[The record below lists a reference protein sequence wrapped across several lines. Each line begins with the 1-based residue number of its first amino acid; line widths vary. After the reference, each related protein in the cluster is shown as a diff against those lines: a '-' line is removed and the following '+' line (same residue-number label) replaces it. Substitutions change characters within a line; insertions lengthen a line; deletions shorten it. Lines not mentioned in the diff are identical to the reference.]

1 MFILIK
7 ENKETILRE
16 LTYKEA
22 LREALKE
29 EMERDKNVFL
39 IGEDIAEF
47 GGTYKVTEDLYKEFG
62 KERVRNTPISESAI
76 IGAAVGASISGMR
89 PVAEIMY
96 IDFTAVAMDQIC
108 NQAAKIRYMTGGQV
122 KVPLVI
128 RTQGGGGRSSAAQHA
143 QSLEAWFCHVP
154 GLKVVMPSTPYDAK
168 GLLKCSIRDDSPV
181 IFIEHKMLY
190 NQKGAV
196 PEGEYLLP
204 LGKADLKREGKDFT
218 IIATSRMVEKAL
230 LAANELDKKGIDVEI
245 IDPRTLVPLD
255 KEAILSSVKKTGR
268 VLIVHEA
275 CERCGFGAEIAAILA
290 KEVFDYLDAP
300 IERLGAKNVPM
311 PFNPKLEEFVIP
323 KVDEIVEI
331 VKKVVG

>member
-16 LTYKEA
+16 LTYKGA

-168 GLLKCSIRDDSPV
+168 GLLKCSIRDDRPV

-255 KEAILSSVKKTGR
+255 KEAILSSVKK
-268 VLIVHEA
+268 ENKS
-275 CERCGFGAEIAAILA
+275 F
-290 KEVFDYLDAP
+290 
-300 IERLGAKNVPM
+300 
-311 PFNPKLEEFVIP
+311 
-323 KVDEIVEI
+323 
-331 VKKVVG
+331 